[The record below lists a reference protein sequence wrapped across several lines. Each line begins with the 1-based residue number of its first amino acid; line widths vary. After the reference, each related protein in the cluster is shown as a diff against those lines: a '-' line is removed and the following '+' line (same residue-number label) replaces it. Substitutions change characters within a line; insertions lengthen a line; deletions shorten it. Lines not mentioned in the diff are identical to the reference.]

1 MQKLVPRKCRKKTI
15 EDNANMQ
22 DVFWYFTHRSSQQ
35 TEGQFEEQIVQ
46 EAVGGHYPHS
56 SW

>member
-1 MQKLVPRKCRKKTI
+1 MQKLVKRKFKKKI

-22 DVFWYFTHRSSQQ
+22 DIFWICTHSSIQQ
-35 TEGQFEEQIVQ
+35 TEGQFAEKIVQ
-46 EAVGGHYPHS
+46 EAVGGQYPHS